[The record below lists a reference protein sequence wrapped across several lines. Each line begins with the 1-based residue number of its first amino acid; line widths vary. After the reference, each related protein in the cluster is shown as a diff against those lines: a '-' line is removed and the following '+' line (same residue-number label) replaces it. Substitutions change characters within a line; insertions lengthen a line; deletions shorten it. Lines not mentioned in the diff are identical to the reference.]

1 MRRIAGIYV
10 ASSVVSGAALVLVLA
25 GLGSVAGVTAASQGT
40 PRIDYDRQVKP
51 LFEKNCL
58 ECHSQD
64 KRKGGLSLA
73 TYDDILDGGKD
84 GPVVRPGHAATI
96 MLLARVSGDRDRAR
110 MPKEQE
116 PQRPADVALLQRE
129 SDAGTRTTPR
139 SPAH

>member
-1 MRRIAGIYV
+1 MRRLAGISV
-10 ASSVVSGAALVLVLA
+10 ASSVVSAASLVLVLA

-40 PRIDYDRQVKP
+40 RRIDYDRQVKP

-84 GPVVRPGHAATI
+84 GHVVRPGHAATS
-96 MLLARVSGDRDRAR
+96 MLLARVSGDRDADRT
-110 MPKEQE
+110 PKDED
-116 PQRPADVALLQRE
+116 PLPPDAAAL
-129 SDAGTRTTPR
+129 
-139 SPAH
+139 